1 MLNIALYIAV
11 NIGIFIGN
19 TEVSKIIYKARSM
32 TLDIKTQ
39 KSWKYKNR
47 TGKIWQSSPGKNKL
61 DVRSSNETSM
71 GCAWM
76 LAWQGTACSFFL
88 NSRSDIV
95 ILDFVRILYIYMHN
109 DAPAVVSFQILLMND
124 FPSFAI
130 ELL

>member
-47 TGKIWQSSPGKNKL
+47 TGKI
-61 DVRSSNETSM
+61 
-71 GCAWM
+71 
-76 LAWQGTACSFFL
+76 
-88 NSRSDIV
+88 
-95 ILDFVRILYIYMHN
+95 
-109 DAPAVVSFQILLMND
+109 
-124 FPSFAI
+124 
-130 ELL
+130 